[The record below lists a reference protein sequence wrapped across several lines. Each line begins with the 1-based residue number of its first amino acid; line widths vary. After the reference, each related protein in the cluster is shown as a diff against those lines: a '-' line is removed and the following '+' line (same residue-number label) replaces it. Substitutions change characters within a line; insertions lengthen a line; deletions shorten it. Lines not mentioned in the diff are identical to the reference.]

1 MIILEHPAQPSKK
14 LFFHV
19 CRPEVSGVLLVI
31 GGVCGNSMGHHLR
44 IALGRGDLPLRSNCF
59 GLRIGTPDGSHKWI
73 QMGRNFDQF
82 KSQPICRVKPG
93 SVSIPRQLGNYQR
106 AL

>member
-1 MIILEHPAQPSKK
+1 MIILEPPAQPSTKP
-14 LFFHV
+14 FFYF

-59 GLRIGTPDGSHKWI
+59 GLRMGTPDGSH
-73 QMGRNFDQF
+73 QMDSKG
-82 KSQPICRVKPG
+82 
-93 SVSIPRQLGNYQR
+93 
-106 AL
+106 A

>member
-59 GLRIGTPDGSHKWI
+59 GVRMGTLDGSH
-73 QMGRNFDQF
+73 QMDSSG
-82 KSQPICRVKPG
+82 
-93 SVSIPRQLGNYQR
+93 
-106 AL
+106 A

>member
-44 IALGRGDLPLRSNCF
+44 IVLGRGDLPLRSNCF
-59 GLRIGTPDGSHKWI
+59 GVGMGTLDGSH
-73 QMGRNFDQF
+73 QMDSSG
-82 KSQPICRVKPG
+82 
-93 SVSIPRQLGNYQR
+93 
-106 AL
+106 A